1 MSDERDSDKRVPI
14 SRTPIERQ
22 EMLAMMLATGRFTI
36 KKISELLNIS
46 PPTIRTLR
54 DSPLFQQLVKKY
66 QAEIYSTVIDKA
78 FNDVL
83 ADAEHNVDWMK
94 KVRDGEIV
102 DEAKNLSVRLRA
114 ASWLGDR
121 QLPVKRDDGTEAG
134 VKIVINTDIRD
145 RFSAADKE
153 LEDQAI
159 EIEAEEVD
167 E

>member
-1 MSDERDSDKRVPI
+1 MADLPTP
-14 SRTPIERQ
+14 RTPPERQ

-66 QAEIYSTVIDKA
+66 QAEIYHSVVDKA
-78 FNDVL
+78 LSDVL
-83 ADAEHNVDWMK
+83 ADAEHNVEFIK
-94 KVRDGEIV
+94 KVRDGAEE
-102 DEAKNLSVRLRA
+102 DDPKTLATRLRA
-114 ASWLGDR
+114 AQWLGER
-121 QLPVKRDDGTEAG
+121 QLPVRKDGAESG
-134 VKIVINTDIRD
+134 VKIIINTDIRD

-153 LEDQAI
+153 LEDNAI
-159 EIEAEEVD
+159 EVEAEEVT